1 MSRLNFFSFTLFSGL
16 LVIILP
22 LGILVESKGCSINAI
37 YSFGDSI
44 ADTGNLLQEGP
55 VGFFASI
62 GSYPYGESY
71 KKPTG
76 RCSDG
81 LLIIDYLGTYFT
93 YYQILYFST
102 VVHSTY
108 SVYIIKKAALV
119 IFAKIPLEFSSL

>member
-1 MSRLNFFSFTLFSGL
+1 MSSLNFLSFTLISSL
-16 LVIILP
+16 LVIGLP
-22 LGILVESKGCSINAI
+22 LNIWVESKGCSINAI

-81 LLIIDYLGTYFT
+81 LLIIDYLGTYFASHVV
-93 YYQILYFST
+93 LYCII
-102 VVHSTY
+102 
-108 SVYIIKKAALV
+108 SV
-119 IFAKIPLEFSSL
+119 EFYVLIDIGGGKQFLLSFPIYT